1 MTAHMISERSG
12 RPGSPPPPPPKRI
25 RLRRSQSS
33 SERTCLAGPPGRPRP
48 RRGVSPHGPVP
59 PVSPSGGSPPLPAS
73 PPPQGPLLF
82 AKRPRTRLPHPI
94 KMLIA
99 ALYRYAKARKTVASR
114 AGPPMS
120 PAMAH
125 PADPL
130 TGLPHDE
137 RIRSR
142 KLAGGVATI
151 IADATGLTK
160 AEGDTL
166 EQELRSAA
174 LAMPGVEEAR
184 IAITAAQTA
193 RTLIAIGSGK
203 GGVGK
208 STVTA
213 NLAIAL
219 ARRGKK
225 VGLIDADVYGPSQP
239 TLLGSHDKPEA
250 DKEKLLPVE
259 AHGIKFLSL
268 GQLVSPGHALAW
280 RGPMATGALANLVEA
295 EWGDS
300 ELLLVDLPPGT
311 GDVQLSLIQRSRP
324 AGAVIVSTPQDL
336 SLIDARRA
344 VDLFRKTS
352 VPVLGII
359 ENMATYECPH
369 CGEESHPFGSG
380 GAEAAA
386 TEMGFPFLGR
396 LPLSVRIREASD
408 AGTPPAASEGP
419 EAEAFVAIARKL
431 LEALE
436 TPVH

>member
-1 MTAHMISERSG
+1 MCPFMD
-12 RPGSPPPPPPKRI
+12 
-25 RLRRSQSS
+25 
-33 SERTCLAGPPGRPRP
+33 
-48 RRGVSPHGPVP
+48 
-59 PVSPSGGSPPLPAS
+59 
-73 PPPQGPLLF
+73 
-82 AKRPRTRLPHPI
+82 
-94 KMLIA
+94 
-99 ALYRYAKARKTVASR
+99 
-114 AGPPMS
+114 
-120 PAMAH
+120 H

-151 IADATGLTK
+151 IVDATGLS
-160 AEGDTL
+160 D
-166 EQELRSAA
+166 SAA
-174 LAMPGVEEAR
+174 KAVEDEVRISALKIDGVSEAR
-184 IAITAAQTA
+184 IAMTASQEH

-208 STVTA
+208 STVSA

-219 ARRGKK
+219 AKAGKK

-239 TLLGSHDKPEA
+239 TLLGKHDKPEA
-250 DKEKLLPVE
+250 ENERLIPVE
-259 AHGIKFLSL
+259 AHGIRFLSL

-295 EWGDS
+295 DWGDT

-344 VDLFRKTS
+344 VDLFNKTS

-359 ENMATYECPH
+359 ENMATYSCPH
-369 CGEESHPFGSG
+369 CGEESHPFGTG

-386 TEMGFPFLGR
+386 AQMGVPFLGR
-396 LPLSVRIREASD
+396 LPLSLNIREASD
-408 AGTPPAASEGP
+408 AGTPPASSAGP
-419 EAEAFVAIARKL
+419 EAEAFAMLASKL
-431 LEALE
+431 LETLE